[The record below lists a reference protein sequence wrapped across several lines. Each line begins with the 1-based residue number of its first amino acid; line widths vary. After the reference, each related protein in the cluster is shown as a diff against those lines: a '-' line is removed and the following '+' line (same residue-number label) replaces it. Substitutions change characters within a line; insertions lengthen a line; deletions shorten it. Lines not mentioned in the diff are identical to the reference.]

1 MGRWARS
8 KELARASWA
17 LLRHD
22 KELMILPLISGLAS
36 LIIAGSFLFPIF
48 LTASTTTA
56 DGAATLEPTP
66 ISYALMFL
74 MYLVL
79 AYVAIFFKAALL
91 CGADERMRGGNP
103 TLGSSLAGAGQ
114 RAGKILPWALVSAT
128 VSMILR
134 SLEER
139 AGLLGRI
146 VIGLVGMAWA
156 AVTFL
161 VLPIVV
167 FENISVGQAIKRS
180 ALMLKQTWGENL
192 IVNIGIGL
200 VAALLMLP
208 AVVVV
213 ALGIA
218 TGAPL
223 AIGVTIALAVV
234 WGIGVSCWG
243 SAMTGVFQLALY
255 RYAVQQELPVEFA
268 TVDLSQAF
276 APRGAVD
283 LVRWAATIDRTPR
296 SGQRRG
302 SGALVVAGLGGFGA
316 LGEDHLHRV
325 GRLGHGDVELGT
337 LGLAGPTQH
346 VVGALLPT
354 GRLPD
359 ADAHPHEVVALQ
371 VRLDR
376 LEAVVAGQPPAD
388 LHLQLP
394 GREVHLVVDDHE
406 LVQVVDAV
414 ALEQQAHG

>member
-22 KELMILPLISGLAS
+22 KELMVLPLISGLAS
-36 LIIAGSFLFPIF
+36 LIIAGSFLLPIF
-48 LTASTTTA
+48 LTSSTTTA
-56 DGAATLEPTP
+56 DGASTLEPTP
-66 ISYALMFL
+66 ISYGLLFL

-128 VSMILR
+128 VSIILR

-146 VIGLVGMAWA
+146 VIGLVGVAWA

-223 AIGVTIALAVV
+223 AIGVTVALAVV
-234 WGIGVSCWG
+234 WAIGVSCWG

-255 RYAVQQELPVEFA
+255 RYAVQSELPAEFA

-276 APRGAVD
+276 APRGAD
-283 LVRWAATIDRTPR
+283 GA
-296 SGQRRG
+296 RRG
-302 SGALVVAGLGGFGA
+302 L
-316 LGEDHLHRV
+316 
-325 GRLGHGDVELGT
+325 
-337 LGLAGPTQH
+337 
-346 VVGALLPT
+346 
-354 GRLPD
+354 
-359 ADAHPHEVVALQ
+359 
-371 VRLDR
+371 
-376 LEAVVAGQPPAD
+376 
-388 LHLQLP
+388 
-394 GREVHLVVDDHE
+394 
-406 LVQVVDAV
+406 
-414 ALEQQAHG
+414 

>member
-56 DGAATLEPTP
+56 DGASTLEPTP
-66 ISYALMFL
+66 LSYALMFL

-128 VSMILR
+128 VSMVLR

-200 VAALLMLP
+200 VAALLMAP

-255 RYAVQQELPVEFA
+255 RYALQSELPAEFA

-276 APRGAVD
+276 APKGA
-283 LVRWAATIDRTPR
+283 
-296 SGQRRG
+296 GGGRRG
-302 SGALVVAGLGGFGA
+302 F
-316 LGEDHLHRV
+316 
-325 GRLGHGDVELGT
+325 
-337 LGLAGPTQH
+337 
-346 VVGALLPT
+346 
-354 GRLPD
+354 
-359 ADAHPHEVVALQ
+359 
-371 VRLDR
+371 
-376 LEAVVAGQPPAD
+376 
-388 LHLQLP
+388 
-394 GREVHLVVDDHE
+394 
-406 LVQVVDAV
+406 
-414 ALEQQAHG
+414 

>member
-276 APRGAVD
+276 APRGAGG
-283 LVRWAATIDRTPR
+283 A
-296 SGQRRG
+296 RRG
-302 SGALVVAGLGGFGA
+302 F
-316 LGEDHLHRV
+316 
-325 GRLGHGDVELGT
+325 
-337 LGLAGPTQH
+337 
-346 VVGALLPT
+346 
-354 GRLPD
+354 
-359 ADAHPHEVVALQ
+359 
-371 VRLDR
+371 
-376 LEAVVAGQPPAD
+376 
-388 LHLQLP
+388 
-394 GREVHLVVDDHE
+394 
-406 LVQVVDAV
+406 
-414 ALEQQAHG
+414 